1 MESLSGYGLRFYD
14 MMVADLASNARQLPS
29 ILLVGFCALRGIF
42 FYSILIIYC

>member
-29 ILLVGFCALRGIF
+29 ILLVGFCAFVEYFSLS
-42 FYSILIIYC
+42 Y